1 MVSEFGLERLCK
13 FYEHRHYFSDYEP
26 VFTDGS
32 KSEDHVG
39 TAVVMGSTIISEKM
53 HKFCSVFTS
62 EVYGGFSSSTRLDAN
77 VCGEF
82 RVNRV
87 LMVSY
92 KASAAIVMERCST
105 SEF

>member
-1 MVSEFGLERLCK
+1 MAPENIEKEREDLTTQIW
-13 FYEHRHYFSDYEP
+13 SV
-26 VFTDGS
+26 VFLNDL
-32 KSEDHVG
+32 KQARDKINPIIAYIRRANAEQF
-39 TAVVMGSTIISEKM
+39 ASTLFNQDFKAN
-53 HKFCSVFTS
+53 T
-62 EVYGGFSSSTRLDAN
+62 GGFSSSTRLDAN